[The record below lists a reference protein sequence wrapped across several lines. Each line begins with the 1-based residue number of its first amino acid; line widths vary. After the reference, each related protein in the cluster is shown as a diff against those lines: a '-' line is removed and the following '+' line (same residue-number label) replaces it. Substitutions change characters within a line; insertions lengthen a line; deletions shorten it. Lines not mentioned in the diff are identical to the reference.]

1 MMTNEM
7 VSFLALFVLLLIM
20 KTFFDGF
27 KGLIEYIT
35 VSIEAKLIS
44 A

>member
-27 KGLIEYIT
+27 KRLIECIT